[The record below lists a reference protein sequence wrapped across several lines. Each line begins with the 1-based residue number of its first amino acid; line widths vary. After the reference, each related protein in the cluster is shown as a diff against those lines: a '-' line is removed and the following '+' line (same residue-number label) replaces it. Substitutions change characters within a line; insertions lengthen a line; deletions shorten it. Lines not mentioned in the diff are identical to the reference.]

1 MLRVIQ
7 LNTLEDRC
15 IKEKHNWDEAA
26 QFLISS
32 LEQNLKVMN
41 YFCIL
46 TQFMEYYYYYYYI
59 LVD

>member
-1 MLRVIQ
+1 MLRMIQ

-32 LEQNLKVMN
+32 LEQNLKVLYN
-41 YFCIL
+41 YTLLYNRLFKNFIL
-46 TQFMEYYYYYYYI
+46 I
-59 LVD
+59 LLY

>member
-1 MLRVIQ
+1 MLRMIQ

-32 LEQNLKVMN
+32 LEQNLKVSN
-41 YFCIL
+41 LFHL
-46 TQFMEYYYYYYYI
+46 
-59 LVD
+59 